1 MSGSSFENLRVA
13 YFARNL
19 AHLLVPGPVLRS
31 RLEPELAALRGD
43 DLQHALH
50 RLAYYNRVDGRFD
63 LAAWADRWRWSAFRK
78 QRNYCFDLLEHL
90 RLFDPRLRLA
100 YRFGDETAVPPTP
113 TIVKARPI
121 AGDNRNSVLFKLNKI
136 RHFRVAKDKRRF
148 ADKRDQVVWRGKAR
162 QPHRKAMLEALHGN
176 PWCDLG
182 RTDVRA
188 DDRRWLVPY
197 MPMERQLDYKFVLSI
212 EGNDVATNLKWIFTS
227 NSACVM
233 RRPRFESWFMEGTLV
248 PDHHYICVADDHSD
262 LPEKVRYYS
271 RRPDLAERIVRN
283 AQAHAA
289 QFRDERRERAISLL
303 VLLRYFVASGQ
314 VPADLFERVT
324 DLRDARPGP
333 AAASFGVA
341 T

>member
-1 MSGSSFENLRVA
+1 MKRPTLANLRFG

-19 AHLLVPGPVLRS
+19 ARLLVPGPVLRA
-31 RLEPELAALRGD
+31 RLEPELGSLRGD
-43 DLQHALH
+43 DLQHALQ
-50 RLAYYNRVDGRFD
+50 RLAYYNRIDGRFD
-63 LAAWADRWRWSAFRK
+63 LAQWADRWRWSAFKR

-136 RHFRVAKDKRRF
+136 RHFRVAKDRKRF
-148 ADKRDQVVWRGKAR
+148 ADKRDLVVWRGKAR
-162 QPHRKAMLEALHGN
+162 QPHRKTMLEALHGN

-197 MPMERQLDYKFVLSI
+197 MSMERQLDYKFVLSI

-227 NSACVM
+227 NSVCVM
-233 RRPRFESWFMEGTLV
+233 RKPRFESWFMEGTLI
-248 PDHHYICVADDHSD
+248 PDHHYVSVADDHSD
-262 LPEKVRYYS
+262 LPDKVRFYS

-314 VPADLFERVT
+314 VPADLLERVT
-324 DLRDARPGP
+324 AGRGAHS
-333 AAASFGVA
+333 AHATASLGIA
-341 T
+341 N